1 MAMAQ
6 LRQEVAEKTKI
17 TISAGIAPN
26 ARLAKIA
33 SNKNK
38 PNGQYRVANNRTAV
52 MTFMRDLPVRKLN
65 GVGRVCE
72 RELDAIG
79 IKSCGDI
86 FDQRAHLS
94 KLFGDKAF
102 QFLMNC
108 YLGLGRTNIRPAEEY
123 ERKSVGT
130 ESTFEDL
137 SGTSSLREK
146 LRRTAAELSK
156 DLARTQFKGRTLVLK
171 IKLHTYEVLTRQTII
186 PKAISR
192 MDEIY
197 QYALPM
203 LTKLERELPGLKL
216 RLMGLRLTNLVS
228 TKPAGTDFFGVR
240 ASSPR
245 VPNNKRKS
253 IAIADDG
260 AEWEVWPD
268 DESNDGTALEDA
280 AGLDED
286 QLTNLT
292 PMSPIEEHRSKRHGK
307 EITPNPKKGE
317 SPQPVQQWICPI
329 CQRSQAANDK
339 EFNDHVDFCLSRQTI
354 REAVTDSSKPT
365 PAPSKE
371 LTFQIQAAS
380 ARSSSKLAS

>member
-1 MAMAQ
+1 MAIAQ

-38 PNGQYRVANNRTAV
+38 PNGQYRVANNRAAI
-52 MTFMRDLPVRKLN
+52 MAFMRDLPVRKLN

-86 FDQRAHLS
+86 FDQRALVA
-94 KLFGDKAF
+94 KLFGDKVF

-108 YLGLGRTNIRPAEEY
+108 YLGLGRTSIHPAEEY

-130 ESTFEDL
+130 ESTFGNL
-137 SGTSSLREK
+137 SGTSSLREQ
-146 LRRTAAELSK
+146 LRRTAEELSK

-171 IKLHTYEVLTRQTII
+171 IKLHTYEVLTRQTVI
-186 PKAISR
+186 PKAING
-192 MDEIY
+192 MDDIY

-203 LTKLERELPGLKL
+203 LTKLGRELPGLKL

-240 ASSPR
+240 ALSPG
-245 VPNNKRKS
+245 VPNNKRTS
-253 IAIADDG
+253 VAIADDG

-268 DESNDGTALEDA
+268 DEMDDDTALEDA
-280 AGLDED
+280 AGFNED
-286 QLTNLT
+286 QTNHT
-292 PMSPIEEHRSKRHGK
+292 PVSPIEEHRSKRHGK
-307 EITPNPKKGE
+307 EITPNPKKGG
-317 SPQPVQQWICPI
+317 PAQTVQQWKCPI
-329 CQRSQAANDK
+329 CQRPQAANDK
-339 EFNDHVDFCLSRQTI
+339 EFNNHVDFCLSRQTI
-354 REAVTDSSKPT
+354 KEAVTDSSKPT
-365 PAPSKE
+365 PAPYKE
-371 LTFQIQAAS
+371 ITFRGQAS
-380 ARSSSKLAS
+380 PARSSSKLSS